1 MTLEAGGDVEA
12 VWPQYLGEY
21 QPTEETHNGAQVY
34 VNSEGLLLYVTDK
47 GDWSANTVI
56 NNRGVLRG
64 ADTGNRSEPCVAA
77 VAEWRYWDEDQWTPA
92 DISVS
97 CDTGE
102 QGRDM
107 IQTDITLLISCP
119 CPGPA
124 AAEEAGQDYS
134 HLSSCWSP
142 HTQTCYFVSRAGM
155 NWDRAGQVG
164 RNTEY

>member
-92 DISVS
+92 DITVS
-97 CDTGE
+97 CDKGE
-102 QGRDM
+102 QGRGV
-107 IQTDITLLISCP
+107 IQTDIRV
-119 CPGPA
+119 
-124 AAEEAGQDYS
+124 EAVVMGS
-134 HLSSCWSP
+134 
-142 HTQTCYFVSRAGM
+142 
-155 NWDRAGQVG
+155 
-164 RNTEY
+164 

>member
-21 QPTEETHNGAQVY
+21 QPTEEDHNGARVY
-34 VNSEGLLLYVTDK
+34 VNSEGLLLYMNDK

-77 VAEWRYWDEDQWTPA
+77 VAEWRYWDKDQWTPA

-102 QGRDM
+102 QGRGM
-107 IQTDITLLISCP
+107 IQTDIRVDAVVMGS
-119 CPGPA
+119 
-124 AAEEAGQDYS
+124 
-134 HLSSCWSP
+134 
-142 HTQTCYFVSRAGM
+142 
-155 NWDRAGQVG
+155 
-164 RNTEY
+164 